1 MRWLERLLHHRPVRD
16 IGDDTTGVDL
26 AAARE
31 ARAEALRKLE
41 ATYSVGH
48 EVSRVAE
55 IARALRAR
63 NNFSARIEQAFGNNQ
78 QGGH

>member
-1 MRWLERLLHHRPVRD
+1 MRWLDRLLHHRPVPNL
-16 IGDDTTGVDL
+16 GDDTTGVDL
-26 AAARE
+26 AAARA
-31 ARAEALRKLE
+31 ARLEQERKMALTER
-41 ATYSVGH
+41 TGH

-55 IARALRAR
+55 IARTLRAR